1 MVGRDR
7 VRGFHMQDSLMQEG
21 LMLMAFG
28 MGFVF
33 VFLTVLVI
41 ATTGMSKLV
50 ARWAPVPA
58 KPEAARAPAPAAQDD
73 DLMVVISTAVHRY
86 RQRHRR

>member
-1 MVGRDR
+1 
-7 VRGFHMQDSLMQEG
+7 MQDSLMNEG
-21 LMLMAFG
+21 LMLMVFG

-50 ARWAPVPA
+50 SRWAPVPA
-58 KPEAARAPAPAAQDD
+58 KPEAAPRAPAPAAQDD

-86 RQRHRR
+86 RQRHHR

>member
-1 MVGRDR
+1 
-7 VRGFHMQDSLMQEG
+7 MQDSLMQEG

-41 ATTGMSKLV
+41 ATTGMSKLA
-50 ARWAPVPA
+50 ARFTPVPA
-58 KPEAARAPAPAAQDD
+58 KPDAAPRAPAAQDD

-86 RQRHRR
+86 RQRHHR